1 MARYNCP
8 PCGQPLGAGAPVCQY
23 AYQPGGK
30 TRDTGRWD
38 VRTPHR
44 AGLMPPLTSRRHIDL
59 VRTSSAICQP
69 A

>member
-1 MARYNCP
+1 ML
-8 PCGQPLGAGAPVCQY
+8 LGGRLPSVKIPANQV
-23 AYQPGGK
+23 GK
-30 TRDTGRWD
+30 LGSCEVA

-44 AGLMPPLTSRRHIDL
+44 GRRLLPALTTRRHIDL